1 MTDALTDR
9 VTTKIRAEKC
19 PVPPADYGSVE
30 WKDSAAKFAI
40 SFRKRGRDDAEAL
53 ADEYLW
59 HVADKADLRALGFC
73 RECGMIVSLQQIGR
87 CVYTECDHYR
97 AQGDVRRMRRFLAA
111 RRAKITPERTIA
123 LLALIG
129 R

>member
-1 MTDALTDR
+1 MTDAPTDR
-9 VTTKIRAEKC
+9 VTTTIRAEKC
-19 PVPPADYGSVE
+19 PVPPADYGSAE
-30 WKDSAAKFAI
+30 WMEAARRIADV
-40 SFRKRGRDDAEAL
+40 FRERGTDRPDAV

-59 HVADKADLRALGFC
+59 QMADKSDLRALGFC
-73 RECGMIVSLQQIGR
+73 RECGMIVSLQQVGR

-97 AQGDVRRMRRFLAA
+97 AQGDVRRMRRFLAE
-111 RRAKITPERTIA
+111 RRKKITPERTLA